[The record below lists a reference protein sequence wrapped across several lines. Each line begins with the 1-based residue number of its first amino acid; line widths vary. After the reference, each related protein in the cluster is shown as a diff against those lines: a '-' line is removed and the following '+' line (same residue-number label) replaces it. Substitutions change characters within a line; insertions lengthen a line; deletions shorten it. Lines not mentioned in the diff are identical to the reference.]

1 MRKLLIII
9 LLFSIVPDLIIWL
22 SVFPSL
28 DIGWK
33 LLISA
38 PTLLVL
44 CMMPGFD
51 KKRLSYLLRKLFFFS
66 SMILLIIPKLV
77 FALVAWP
84 FGWMTGLIAVV
95 FVLIV
100 LFYGFIRGWLR
111 LTLKEEVMT
120 FRDLP
125 ESFDGY
131 KIVQI
136 SDLHLGSFT
145 RHPEMIERVVTLANE
160 QHPDLI
166 VFTGDV
172 VNYKAEEAEPFI
184 NILSGLHAKD
194 GVLSIIG
201 NHDYYFLRQVKEQ
214 ERKIGWKLLFNE
226 HVKVCRDEHAI
237 YIIGVEQIGK
247 PPFEPKGQLGKAMK
261 GIPNDAFKILLSHDP
276 THWRLEVCGKNDIQ
290 LTLSGH
296 THAAQMLI
304 GKFSPARL
312 IYKEWGGKYEKENQ
326 TLYVSLGI
334 GGTICFRLGAWPE
347 VNVITLKRS

>member
-9 LLFSIVPDLIIWL
+9 LLITVVPDIIIWL
-22 SVFPSL
+22 FIFPSL
-28 DIGWK
+28 TIGWK

-44 CMMPGFD
+44 GMLPRFD
-51 KKRLSYLLRKLFFFS
+51 KRRLSHLLRKMFFFS
-66 SMILLIIPKLV
+66 SMILLILPKLV
-77 FALVAWP
+77 FAMVAWP
-84 FGWMTGLIAVV
+84 FGWMAGLIAVT

-100 LFYGFIRGWLR
+100 ISYGFIQGWLR
-111 LTLKEEVMT
+111 LTIKEEVMS
-120 FRDLP
+120 FKDLP

-145 RHPEMIERVVTLANE
+145 RHHKMIERMAELVNA
-160 QHPDLI
+160 QHADLI
-166 VFTGDV
+166 VFTGDL

-184 NILSGLHAKD
+184 NILSGLHATD
-194 GVLSIIG
+194 GVLSILG

-214 ERKIGWKLLFNE
+214 EKKIGWKLLFNE
-226 HVKVCRDEHAI
+226 HVKVCRGDQAI

-247 PPFEPKGQLGKAMK
+247 PPFEPKGQLGRAMT
-261 GIPNDAFKILLSHDP
+261 GIPNGAFKILLSHDP
-276 THWRLEVCGKNDIQ
+276 THWRLEVYGKNDIQ

-312 IYKEWGGKYEKENQ
+312 IYREWGGKYEKEGQ

-334 GGTICFRLGAWPE
+334 GGTISFRLGAWPE
-347 VNVITLKRS
+347 LNVITLKWT